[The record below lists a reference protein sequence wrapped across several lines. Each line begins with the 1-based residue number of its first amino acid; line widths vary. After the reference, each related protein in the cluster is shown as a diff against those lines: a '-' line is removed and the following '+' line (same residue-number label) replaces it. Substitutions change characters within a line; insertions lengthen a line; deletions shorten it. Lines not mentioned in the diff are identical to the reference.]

1 MGVPATVMRPPAKD
15 CATEVTVPAPIA
27 VLNVAASSAETVLS
41 ALILGKVIADGLV
54 SVKKL
59 EPTVLAPS
67 DVLAPDAVVAA
78 VPPDAKGSAEPR
90 FNEEK

>member
-1 MGVPATVMRPPAKD
+1 M
-15 CATEVTVPAPIA
+15 
-27 VLNVAASSAETVLS
+27 
-41 ALILGKVIADGLV
+41 ILGKVIADGLV

-78 VPPDAKGSAEPR
+78 VPPDAIGSAEPSV
-90 FNEEK
+90 NEVR

>member
-1 MGVPATVMRPPAKD
+1 MKD
-15 CATEVTVPAPIA
+15 CATEVTVPAPTPIA

-59 EPTVLAPS
+59 EPTVVAPS
-67 DVLAPDAVVAA
+67 EVLAPDTVVAA
-78 VPPDAKGSAEPR
+78 VPPDAIGSAEPSV
-90 FNEEK
+90 NEVR